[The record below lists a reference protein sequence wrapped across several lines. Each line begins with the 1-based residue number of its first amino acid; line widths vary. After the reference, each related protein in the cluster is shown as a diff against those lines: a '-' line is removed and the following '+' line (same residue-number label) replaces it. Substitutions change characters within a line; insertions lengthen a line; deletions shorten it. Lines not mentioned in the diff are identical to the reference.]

1 MIRGNSMIESNDK
14 YLIIKI
20 LFIKITIKK
29 KPTKSDLYDFE
40 NRLVNRLDKIIH
52 NSILLNMS
60 ENINY
65 NTFLK
70 HKNINYGKEVVLI
83 ATGPTLNKY
92 IPIKNAINVGVNQA
106 IYYDKV
112 KIDYYFLQD
121 CKNSTK
127 DIPEIFPNL
136 LLKIT
141 MENANIFSEL
151 TT

>member
-1 MIRGNSMIESNDK
+1 MIKLFEKHEDEK
-14 YLIIKI
+14 YIIIKI
-20 LFIKITIKK
+20 LFIKITFKK

-70 HKNINYGKEVVLI
+70 YKNINYGKEVVLI

-92 IPIKNAINVGVNQA
+92 IPIKMR
-106 IYYDKV
+106 
-112 KIDYYFLQD
+112 L
-121 CKNSTK
+121 
-127 DIPEIFPNL
+127 
-136 LLKIT
+136 
-141 MENANIFSEL
+141 MSEL
-151 TT
+151 IRQYITIK

>member
-1 MIRGNSMIESNDK
+1 MIEITDK
-14 YLIIKI
+14 YIIIKI
-20 LFIKITIKK
+20 LFIKITLKK

-40 NRLVNRLDKIIH
+40 NRLVNRLDKITH

-70 HKNINYGKEVVLI
+70 YKNINYGKEVVLI

-112 KIDYYFLQD
+112 KSDYYFF
-121 CKNSTK
+121 CRIVR
-127 DIPEIFPNL
+127 IPQKIFPNL
-136 LLKIT
+136 LSKMT
-141 MENANIFSEL
+141 MENANIFLEL
-151 TT
+151 TIWNI

>member
-1 MIRGNSMIESNDK
+1 MIESNDK
-14 YLIIKI
+14 YIIIKI
-20 LFIKITIKK
+20 LFIKITLKK

-52 NSILLNMS
+52 NSILFNMS

-70 HKNINYGKEVVLI
+70 YKNINYGKEVVLI

-106 IYYDKV
+106 IYYG
-112 KIDYYFLQD
+112 KIYKIVRILL
-121 CKNSTK
+121 K
-127 DIPEIFPNL
+127 IFQNL

-141 MENANIFSEL
+141 MENANIFLEL
-151 TT
+151 TIWNI